1 MSKKTDEKENEK
13 QEVGDNLRAYVLN
26 FFPKLANCQVY

>member
-13 QEVGDNLRAYVLN
+13 QEVGDNLRAYVLKL
-26 FFPKLANCQVY
+26 FPKLANC